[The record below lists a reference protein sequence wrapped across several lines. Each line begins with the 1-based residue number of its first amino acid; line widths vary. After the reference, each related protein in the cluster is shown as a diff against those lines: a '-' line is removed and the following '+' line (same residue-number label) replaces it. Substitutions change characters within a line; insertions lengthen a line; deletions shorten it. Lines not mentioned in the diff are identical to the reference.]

1 MNRIRKKTVGERKIR
16 IMIVGESELVRA
28 GLRKVIEDAGR
39 NLLVVD
45 DVDLEQAPEVVV
57 RKHPDVIIQDIDH
70 SPIRSF
76 DLSPRFLS
84 SKPGV
89 HILAVT
95 SSLNRET
102 IRKTYNAGASAVVSK
117 FQPTHSLLSAIKTVC
132 TGEVWIEQSLF
143 SSFLDSNNNASALV
157 EKNSCQPKP
166 TGLTKRELDVVR
178 LIGKGYRNKQ
188 IADVLA
194 ISEATVRHHLTTIY
208 GRLGIAHR
216 HELFIY
222 GHKNKLI
229 ESEEVP
235 GDTPKLTS

>member
-1 MNRIRKKTVGERKIR
+1 MKTIGQRKIR

-39 NLLVVD
+39 NLVVVD
-45 DVDLEQAPEVVV
+45 DVEPEQAPEVVV
-57 RKHPDVIIQDIDH
+57 RKHPNVIIQDIDH
-70 SPIRSF
+70 SPLCSF
-76 DLSPRFLS
+76 DLFPGFLS
-84 SKPGV
+84 SMPGA

-95 SSLNRET
+95 GSLDKET
-102 IRKTYNAGASAVVSK
+102 IRKTYNAGATAVVSK
-117 FQPTHSLLSAIKTVC
+117 FHPTHSLLSAIKTVC

-143 SSFLDSNNNASALV
+143 SSFLDSNNNVSAIV
-157 EKNSCQPKP
+157 EKNSGQPN
-166 TGLTKRELDVVR
+166 TTSLTKRELDIVR

-216 HELFIY
+216 HALFIY
-222 GHKNKLI
+222 AHKNKLL

>member
-76 DLSPRFLS
+76 DLFPRFLS

-157 EKNSCQPKP
+157 EKNSCQ
-166 TGLTKRELDVVR
+166 
-178 LIGKGYRNKQ
+178 GYRNKQ

>member
-1 MNRIRKKTVGERKIR
+1 MKTIGQRKIR

-39 NLLVVD
+39 NLVVVD
-45 DVDLEQAPEVVV
+45 DVEPEQAPEVVV
-57 RKHPDVIIQDIDH
+57 RKHPNVIIQDIDH
-70 SPIRSF
+70 SPLCSF
-76 DLSPRFLS
+76 DLFPGFLS
-84 SKPGV
+84 SMPGA

-95 SSLNRET
+95 GSLDRET
-102 IRKTYNAGASAVVSK
+102 IRKTYNAGATAVVSK
-117 FQPTHSLLSAIKTVC
+117 FHPTHSLLSAIKTVC

-143 SSFLDSNNNASALV
+143 SSFLDSNNNVSAIV
-157 EKNSCQPKP
+157 EKNSGQPN
-166 TGLTKRELDVVR
+166 TTSLTKRELDIVR

-216 HELFIY
+216 HALFIY
-222 GHKNKLI
+222 AHKNKLL

>member
-1 MNRIRKKTVGERKIR
+1 M
-16 IMIVGESELVRA
+16 
-28 GLRKVIEDAGR
+28 
-39 NLLVVD
+39 
-45 DVDLEQAPEVVV
+45 
-57 RKHPDVIIQDIDH
+57 
-70 SPIRSF
+70 
-76 DLSPRFLS
+76 
-84 SKPGV
+84 
-89 HILAVT
+89 
-95 SSLNRET
+95 
-102 IRKTYNAGASAVVSK
+102 VSK

-132 TGEVWIEQSLF
+132 TGEVWIEHSLF
-143 SSFLDSNNNASALV
+143 SSFLDSNNNASAIV
-157 EKNSCQPKP
+157 EKNSCQQPKP
-166 TGLTKRELDVVR
+166 TSLTKRELDIVR

-229 ESEEVP
+229 ESDEIS

>member
-1 MNRIRKKTVGERKIR
+1 MKTIGQRKIR

-39 NLLVVD
+39 NLVVVD
-45 DVDLEQAPEVVV
+45 DVEPEQAPEVVV
-57 RKHPDVIIQDIDH
+57 RKHPNVIIQDIDH
-70 SPIRSF
+70 SPLCCF
-76 DLSPRFLS
+76 DLFPRFLS
-84 SKPGV
+84 SMPGAP
-89 HILAVT
+89 ILAVT
-95 SSLNRET
+95 GSLDRET
-102 IRKTYNAGASAVVSK
+102 IRKTYNAGATAVVSK
-117 FQPTHSLLSAIKTVC
+117 FHPTHSLLSAIKTVC

-143 SSFLDSNNNASALV
+143 SSFLDSNNNVSAIV
-157 EKNSCQPKP
+157 EKNSGQPN
-166 TGLTKRELDVVR
+166 TTSLTKRELDIVR

>member
-1 MNRIRKKTVGERKIR
+1 MKTVGQRKIR

-45 DVDLEQAPEVVV
+45 DVEPEQAAEVVV
-57 RKHPDVIIQDIDH
+57 RKHPNVIIQDIDH
-70 SPIRSF
+70 SPLCSF
-76 DLSPRFLS
+76 DLFPRFLS
-84 SKPGV
+84 SMPGA

-95 SSLNRET
+95 GSLDRET
-102 IRKTYNAGASAVVSK
+102 IRRTYNAGATAVVSK
-117 FQPTHSLLSAIKTVC
+117 FHPTHSLLSAIKTVC

-143 SSFLDSNNNASALV
+143 SSLLDSDNRVSTIV
-157 EKNSCQPKP
+157 EKNSGQPNP
-166 TGLTKRELDVVR
+166 TSLTKRELDIVR

-208 GRLGIAHR
+208 GRLDIAHR
-216 HELFIY
+216 HALFIY
-222 GHKNKLI
+222 AHKNKLL
-229 ESEEVP
+229 ESEEVSADKP
-235 GDTPKLTS
+235 IAF

>member
-1 MNRIRKKTVGERKIR
+1 VEP
-16 IMIVGESELVRA
+16 
-28 GLRKVIEDAGR
+28 
-39 NLLVVD
+39 
-45 DVDLEQAPEVVV
+45 EQAPEVVV
-57 RKHPDVIIQDIDH
+57 RKHPNVIIQDIDH
-70 SPIRSF
+70 SPLCSF
-76 DLSPRFLS
+76 DLFPGFLS
-84 SKPGV
+84 SMPGA

-95 SSLNRET
+95 GSLDRET
-102 IRKTYNAGASAVVSK
+102 IRKTYNAGATAVVSK
-117 FQPTHSLLSAIKTVC
+117 FHPTHSLLSAIKTVC

-143 SSFLDSNNNASALV
+143 SSFLDSNNNVSAIV
-157 EKNSCQPKP
+157 EKNSGQPN
-166 TGLTKRELDVVR
+166 TTSLTKRELDIVR